1 VRTQLTDK
9 RCGALE
15 RFSNT
20 YILTGSDAGGFFLM
34 KKPLGSMVPV
44 YSNWR
49 IAIVAEILS
58 IEKHNEAILRCL
70 NGDLRWLGMENRL
83 ARFSM

>member
-1 VRTQLTDK
+1 
-9 RCGALE
+9 
-15 RFSNT
+15 
-20 YILTGSDAGGFFLM
+20 M